1 MAGIYFHIP
10 FCKQKCHY
18 CNFYSV
24 ASRSGIPAMIN
35 AIVAEVS
42 LQRTYLNNQ
51 TLTSIYFG
59 GGTPSLLS
67 ETQLGAMLDAVT
79 AEFAMSSSVEITLE
93 ANPDDITPEQL
104 KMWRNIGINRLSI
117 GVQSFNDKDLIY
129 LNRVHNAERAHRC
142 LTDARDAGFDNLT
155 IDLIFGIPTLNDE
168 AWLRNISLAT
178 ETGIPHISA
187 YALTVEPKTALDVLI
202 RKGRLA
208 AVDELMT
215 ARQFEM
221 LMDALQTKGYQHY
234 EISNYC
240 LPGKYAQHNTA
251 YWKGDHY
258 LGLGPSAH
266 SFNGKSRQWNISS
279 IDAYIRAMVEQKPDF
294 DIEFLN
300 VSQQYNEYVM
310 TGLRT
315 MWGCSIHEIERK
327 FGKPYA
333 ECFVT
338 NAGRWIE
345 RGCVSADSG
354 VYTLTREGK
363 LLADGIA
370 SDLFTTG

>member
-338 NAGRWIE
+338 NADRWIE
-345 RGCVSADSG
+345 RGCVSVDSG